1 MEYGLVLSGG
11 GAKGSFEIGVWK
23 ALREMDIKISA
34 VAGTSVGALNGA
46 IIAQNDFDFA
56 LEFWSNLS
64 MDQVFAFNQKI
75 TDKYISEWSRQDW
88 NTFATSFKDYVFDG
102 GLDVTPL
109 KNNLKKHIDEDRI
122 RNSPIKLGL
131 VTVSLSD
138 LKPLELMIDDIPK
151 GKLIDYLLAS
161 AAFPAF
167 KKHEIDGKTYIDGAV
182 YDNFPIDLLA
192 DRGYKNLIAVE
203 LPSPPGFKL
212 RKKRDDLNIIN
223 ITNSEYLGLILEFD
237 PELMK
242 KNIQMG
248 YLDTLKKFKVVKGK
262 NYYIDVTRDNESFL
276 RFQQRL
282 GFPIPGDDG
291 MKLPLLLGREQ
302 LLGKEEAYDEI
313 KKLLGYTSFRN
324 QDPCLSMLE
333 ITAKNLDIPRLKKY
347 TTDEL
352 TKEIFKAV
360 NALIDENLSL
370 IKNHRNILNV
380 FKESDEDISPMDSL
394 RFLTYYMYFLSL
406 NVNSKFP
413 LGKLINRFTP
423 EVSLSILTL
432 LYLTNR

>member
-23 ALREMDIKISA
+23 ALREMGIQISA

-75 TDKYISEWSRQDW
+75 TDKYISDWSRQDW
-88 NTFATSFKDYVFDG
+88 STFASSFKDYVFNG
-102 GLDVTPL
+102 GLDITPL
-109 KNNLKKHIDEDRI
+109 KNNLKKYINEDLI
-122 RNSPIKLGL
+122 RKSPIKLGL
-131 VTVSLSD
+131 VTVSLND

-151 GKLIDYLLAS
+151 GKLLDYLLAS

-167 KKHEIDGKTYIDGAV
+167 KRHEIDGKTYIDGAV

-203 LPSPPGFKL
+203 LPSPPGLKL

-237 PELMK
+237 PDLMK
-242 KNIQMG
+242 KNIQIG
-248 YLDTLKKFKVVKGK
+248 YLDTLKKFEKVKGK
-262 NYYIDVTRDNESFL
+262 NYYIDTSKDNANFTN
-276 RFQQRL
+276 FQKRL

-291 MKLPLLLGREQ
+291 MKLPLLLGKDR
-302 LLGKEEAYDEI
+302 LLGKEETLDEI
-313 KKLLGYTSFRN
+313 TKLLGYTSFRN
-324 QDPCLSMLE
+324 HDIGLSMLE

-347 TTDEL
+347 TPDEL
-352 TKEIFKAV
+352 TKEIFKEV
-360 NALIDENLSL
+360 NTLIDENLSI
-370 IKNHRNILNV
+370 IKNHKNILDI
-380 FKESDEDISPMDSL
+380 FKGEDEDASPMNSL

-423 EVSLSILTL
+423 EASLSILTL
-432 LYLTNR
+432 LYLTNK